1 MKILILGGDGYLG
14 WPTSMYL
21 ASKGHDV
28 AIVDNM
34 SKRIWEAECSVEP
47 LFPISTIST
56 RIATFE
62 RITKTKIKSFIGD
75 ISRNH
80 RFIYKVFEEFRPDA
94 IIHYAEQPSAP
105 YSMKN
110 RETCFETQRNNV
122 LGNINIMF
130 AMKKY

>member
-1 MKILILGGDGYLG
+1 
-14 WPTSMYL
+14 MYL

-62 RITKTKIKSFIGD
+62 KITKTK
-75 ISRNH
+75 
-80 RFIYKVFEEFRPDA
+80 
-94 IIHYAEQPSAP
+94 
-105 YSMKN
+105 
-110 RETCFETQRNNV
+110 
-122 LGNINIMF
+122 
-130 AMKKY
+130 